1 MEYIPASAPLAESTR
16 KVFNR
21 NIGRWLK
28 ALDHPGSMLTP
39 WLLKQPRKM
48 MRGLQACPD
57 IKATNTNHHMFISA
71 VVAYIQHVMKDD
83 TLLDVWKEIMYDNS
97 KPIKERYLTGQPTA
111 LQANKADIKWEDI
124 LRVRDELPLGIT
136 KILLSMYT
144 MIAPERGGDY
154 YALALLPAEME
165 EENPDVFNRFKG
177 NNHIMMTST
186 SDPWI
191 LCLHDY
197 KTKKRLGMIKIELP
211 EELSCMIAEY
221 CIKVKE
227 PESGFLFENEKGEP
241 FTRGTFSTWA
251 VRRLTEAFGRPMTL
265 TTIRHAYISQI
276 DFNRPIAELNAVA
289 ESMGHNLSTQR
300 VYKWEDKKENE
311 VVMPDK

>member
-28 ALDHPGSMLTP
+28 ALDHPGNMLTP

-57 IKATNTNHHMFISA
+57 IKPTNTNHHMFISA
-71 VVAYIQHVMKDD
+71 IVAYIQHVMKDD

-97 KPIKERYLTGQPTA
+97 KPLKERYLTGQPTA

-124 LRVRDELPLGIT
+124 LKVRDELPLGST
-136 KILLSMYT
+136 KLLLSFYT
-144 MIAPERGGDY
+144 MIPPERGGDFHSCF
-154 YALALLPAEME
+154 LMPEGAEKE
-165 EENPDVFNRFKG
+165 YPDACAG
-177 NNHIMMTST
+177 NYIIIKH
-186 SDPWI
+186 DAPWE
-191 LCLHDY
+191 LYLNEY
-197 KTKKRLGMIKIELP
+197 KTKKRLGTIKIDLP
-211 EELSCMIAEY
+211 EELILMVSEYHVMIQ
-221 CIKVKE
+221 E
-227 PESGFLFENEKGEP
+227 PSSGYLFENEKGEP

-265 TTIRHAYISQI
+265 TAIRHAYISQI
-276 DFNRPIAELNAVA
+276 DFNRPIGELNAVA
-289 ESMGHNLSTQR
+289 ESMGHSVETQR
-300 VYKWEDKKENE
+300 KYKWEDSKENE
-311 VVMPDK
+311 VVMPDGDE